1 LHFLLNRIVGFL
13 AVRAERC
20 AEVHLNLN
28 PAVWRA
34 SDSSTS
40 LKPCSDIPVPAGG
53 DCMKTL
59 SVIIWIGLAAL
70 VAYVVNH
77 ALPIFSPEDKT
88 AIVQGGDA
96 AASAPPDAIDWSKG
110 GAAIFNANCS
120 RCHSKKLERD
130 LTGPALYKVQE
141 RIPGGD
147 WVYKWVHNSA
157 ALIQSGDAY
166 ANEIY
171 SRFNKTQ
178 MDPFP
183 NLTDAEIDQIMEFI
197 AGYQPQ

>member
-13 AVRAERC
+13 AVRTEPC

-28 PAVWRA
+28 HAVWRA

-40 LKPCSDIPVPAGG
+40 LKPCSEIPVPAGG

-70 VAYVVNH
+70 ISYVINH
-77 ALPIFSPEDKT
+77 ALPSFSPDDKT
-88 AIVQGGDA
+88 AFVQGGDA
-96 AASAPPDAIDWSKG
+96 ATSAPADAIDWSKG

-120 RCHSKKLERD
+120 RCHSKKLERE
-130 LTGPALYKVQE
+130 E

-147 WVYKWVHNSA
+147 WVYKWIRNSA

-166 ANEIY
+166 GNEIY
-171 SRFNKTQ
+171 ARYNKTQ

-183 NLTDAEIDQIMEFI
+183 NLTDAEINLIMEFI